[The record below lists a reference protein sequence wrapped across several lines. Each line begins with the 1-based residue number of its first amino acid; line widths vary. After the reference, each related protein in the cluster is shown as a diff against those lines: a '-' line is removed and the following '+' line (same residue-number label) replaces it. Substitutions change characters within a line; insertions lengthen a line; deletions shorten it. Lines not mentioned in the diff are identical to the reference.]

1 MSGSLGMMGPRILDI
16 RKFRTCGGGVL
27 ISVLWSRQLSCQ
39 DAGVGVHCRMQQKVQ
54 FLLKRFM
61 CCSTATCGAVCAG
74 LGDGLFIFVQVALS
88 TCIMQ
93 ASEKILFA
101 LYS

>member
-1 MSGSLGMMGPRILDI
+1 M
-16 RKFRTCGGGVL
+16 L

-39 DAGVGVHCRMQQKVQ
+39 DAGVGVHGGMPQKADS
-54 FLLKRFM
+54 LLKRFM
-61 CCSTATCGAVCAG
+61 CCSTASCGAVRAG

-88 TCIMQ
+88 TCVMQ